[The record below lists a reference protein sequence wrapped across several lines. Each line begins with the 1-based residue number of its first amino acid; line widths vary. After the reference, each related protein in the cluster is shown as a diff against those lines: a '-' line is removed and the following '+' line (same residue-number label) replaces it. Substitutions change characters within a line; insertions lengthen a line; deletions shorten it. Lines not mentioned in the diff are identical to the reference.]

1 MSGEIQSISWQL
13 DEDGGG
19 EAKWFIDHLSHVDQ
33 HKRTFD
39 SLDELPAQIAAAIRS
54 LSTPMRHLGET
65 IREQSPV

>member
-1 MSGEIQSISWQL
+1 MGGEIQSISWQL

-39 SLDELPAQIAAAIRS
+39 SLDELPAQIAAAIRENG
-54 LSTPMRHLGET
+54 RAEGEWL
-65 IREQSPV
+65 RMDAE

>member
-39 SLDELPAQIAAAIRS
+39 SLDELPAQIAAAIREDGR
-54 LSTPMRHLGET
+54 TEGEWT
-65 IREQSPV
+65 RMDAE

>member
-1 MSGEIQSISWQL
+1 MGGEIQSISWQL

-39 SLDELPAQIAAAIRS
+39 SLDELPAQIAGRDS
-54 LSTPMRHLGET
+54 
-65 IREQSPV
+65 